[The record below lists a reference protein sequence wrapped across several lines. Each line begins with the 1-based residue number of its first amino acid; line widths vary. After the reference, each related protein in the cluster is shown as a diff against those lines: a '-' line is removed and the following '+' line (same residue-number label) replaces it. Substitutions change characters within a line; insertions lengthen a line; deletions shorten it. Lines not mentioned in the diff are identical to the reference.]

1 LGGGCIATIW
11 RACTPSTQPQRGTA
25 AASAVHVSTV
35 VQVVTT
41 RLRNDGRDVVL
52 YTRCYMGSGA
62 AAAGGRPCVERANCR
77 PTLIKRISA
86 STWHQVSLSLAYS
99 QRTRAARRSS
109 RHSPV
114 NQSQHT
120 RATSCGIRHARKTRG
135 FFQEFF
141 SRGRGVSVSE
151 TYTQIYIAPKIVR
164 TNPRAPLP
172 ILFEVCPLIQ
182 PEGLRECCKLPQR
195 GPAENAFPAQK
206 LICGQ

>member
-1 LGGGCIATIW
+1 
-11 RACTPSTQPQRGTA
+11 
-25 AASAVHVSTV
+25 
-35 VQVVTT
+35 
-41 RLRNDGRDVVL
+41 
-52 YTRCYMGSGA
+52 MGSGA

-86 STWHQVSLSLAYS
+86 STWHQVSLSLSLAYS
-99 QRTRAARRSS
+99 QRTSAARRSS

-120 RATSCGIRHARKTRG
+120 RATSCAIRHGRKTRG

-195 GPAENAFPAQK
+195 GPAENAFSCSKTHLWAVIYDLRDLTIARVPLQGVRATQTRGGGIFSRGWS
-206 LICGQ
+206 LPSPEAAG